1 MACAPSTGPGGMLAV
16 TNYAL
21 LKTHRRADGRADLRT
36 LSAALGAGAAGAGAA
51 ARLPGGLPL
60 RFFGCSGVADAAAAA
75 AAFAVSFVFLLG
87 GDVFTRAGGRSTPAR
102 FFVAFFV
109 AGSAS
114 AQRRSS
120 AESSGTHKSSAD
132 QAPGSWILT

>member
-75 AAFAVSFVFLLG
+75 AFAVSFVFLLG